1 MHRQRKQS
9 GFSLVEV
16 LVATLLVGLSV
27 AALVAANGAFSMVN
41 GAGVDLSTAEFLI
54 EQIKEWTTV
63 VAVLDPQSG
72 TTTFGLE
79 EPNMVDADDID
90 DFDGQ
95 TFSPPVSS
103 GGNPLAQ
110 LSSFSQQVVVENVS
124 ATNFSQVV
132 GDHSSMFVRTTVSVS
147 QNNSPIA
154 SASWIRARY

>member
-1 MHRQRKQS
+1 MNWQRKQS

-16 LVATLLVGLSV
+16 LIATLLVGLSV
-27 AALVAANGAFSMVN
+27 AALLAANGAFSMVT
-41 GAGVDLSTAEFLI
+41 GAAVDLSTAEFLI
-54 EQIKEWTTV
+54 EQIREWTTV

-79 EPNMVDADDID
+79 EPNMLDADDLD

-95 TFSPPVSS
+95 TFSPPVSL
-103 GGNPLAQ
+103 GGNPLVL

-132 GDHSSMFVRTTVSVS
+132 GDHASMFVRTTVSVS
-147 QNNSPIA
+147 QNNNPIA

>member
-1 MHRQRKQS
+1 MNWQRKQS

-16 LVATLLVGLSV
+16 LIAALLVGLSV
-27 AALVAANGAFSMVN
+27 AALLAANGAFSMVT
-41 GAGVDLSTAEFLI
+41 GAAVDLSTAEFLI
-54 EQIKEWTTV
+54 EQIREWTTV

-72 TTTFGLE
+72 MTTFGLE
-79 EPNMVDADDID
+79 EPNMLDADDLD

-95 TFSPPVSS
+95 TFSPPVSL
-103 GGNPLAQ
+103 GGNPLVL

-132 GDHSSMFVRTTVSVS
+132 GDHASMFVRTTVSVS
-147 QNNSPIA
+147 QNNNPIA